1 MIKHVFA
8 GMMVFVAL
16 LFGAAQAFAADLGP
30 GRWWQDPVMSS
41 ELKLTDKEKA
51 ALDDL
56 FNKNRNKLIDLRGS
70 MEKERHSM
78 DDVLGKAQLDE
89 AAARDQFKRMENIR
103 SKISAERFN
112 FILGIRKTLGPDRFR
127 ILISKFEQMR
137 RKKFGDHGRVPWDPS
152 ER

>member
-1 MIKHVFA
+1 MIKQVSI
-8 GMMVFVAL
+8 GMVLFMGL
-16 LFGAAQAFAADLGP
+16 IFGAAQVFAADMGP

-41 ELKLTDKEKA
+41 ALKLTDKEKA

-70 MEKERHSM
+70 MEKERHNM
-78 DDVLGKAQLDE
+78 DDILEKAQLDE
-89 AAARDQFKRMENIR
+89 SAARDQFKRMENIR

-112 FILGIRKTLGPDRFR
+112 FILGIRKVLGPDRFR
-127 ILISKFEQMR
+127 ALIAKFEEIR
-137 RKKFGDHGRVPWDPS
+137 RNKFGNHGRVPWEPS